1 MTVHELFRR
10 IGFLIRISRSQK
22 IVRRYLVVNGFD
34 GALTM
39 LGLMM
44 GFLVHAPEL
53 AIMLNACLGTA
64 IALGISGMS
73 SAYVSETAE
82 RQRELDKLEGAMVTN
97 MRNSAHGDAAR
108 FVPLLV
114 ALVNGMAPLFIS
126 LMIMTPLFLAHLG
139 VVLPLSPPY
148 MSISIAVLLIF
159 LLGVFLGKIA
169 SISWV
174 GSGIRTV
181 MVALF
186 TAGLIYLLAIF

>member
-1 MTVHELFRR
+1 MKIFGR
-10 IGFLIRISRSQK
+10 IGFLMRISRSQM

-64 IALGISGMS
+64 IALGVSGVS
-73 SAYVSETAE
+73 SAYVSESAE
-82 RQRELDKLEGAMVTN
+82 RKRELDKLEGAMVTD
-97 MRNSAHGDAAR
+97 MRQSAHRDAAR
-108 FVPLLV
+108 LAPLLV
-114 ALVNGMAPLFIS
+114 ALVNGMAPFFIS
-126 LMIMTPLFLAHLG
+126 LMIMTPLFLSHQGMA
-139 VVLPLSPPY
+139 LPLPPQAL
-148 MSISIAVLLIF
+148 SIAIAVLLIF
-159 LLGVFLGKIA
+159 LLGVFLGEIA
-169 SISWV
+169 SRSWL

-181 MVALF
+181 MVAFF